1 MRVADFIKAVVKAKP
16 MHVERAQPA
25 DLSGWIR
32 TKDLLP
38 LIGVKTLAGIRTPL
52 ERITKA
58 GFAEVKL
65 MTKKNLAY
73 RLSPKFKTW
82 DDAHNAAIQLDRFK
96 APAGWVTLTQY
107 ARKERRTVRGIQ
119 YRIDGMDIP
128 TRIYKTPRPVPHY
141 RPSDIDRL
149 LRKAS

>member
-1 MRVADFIKAVVKAKP
+1 MKPFDARGLVAALHGATGEDI
-16 MHVERAQPA
+16 
-25 DLSGWIR
+25 DGWIR

-65 MTKKNLAY
+65 ITKKNLAY
-73 RLSPKFKTW
+73 RLSKKFKTW
-82 DDAHNAAIQLDRFK
+82 DDAHNAAIELERFK
-96 APAGWVTLTQY
+96 PPAGWVTLTQY
-107 ARKERRTVRGIQ
+107 ARKESRTVRGIQ

-141 RPSDIDRL
+141 RSTDLDRL
-149 LRKAS
+149 LRKAP

>member
-1 MRVADFIKAVVKAKP
+1 MKPFDAHGLVAALNGATGED
-16 MHVERAQPA
+16 M
-25 DLSGWIR
+25 DGWIR

-65 MTKKNLAY
+65 ITKKNLAY
-73 RLSPKFKTW
+73 RLSKKFKTW
-82 DDAHNAAIQLDRFK
+82 DDAHNAAIELDRFK

-107 ARKERRTVRGIQ
+107 ARKELRTVRGIQ
-119 YRIDGMDIP
+119 YRIDGQEIP
-128 TRIYKTPRPVPHY
+128 VRILKMPRPVPHY
-141 RPSDIDRL
+141 RRTDLDRL
-149 LRKAS
+149 LRKAP

>member
-38 LIGVKTLAGIRTPL
+38 LIGVKTLSGVRLPL
-52 ERITKA
+52 ERIVKA

-65 MTKKNLAY
+65 ITKKNLAY

-82 DDAHNAAIQLDRFK
+82 DAAHNAAIELERFK

-107 ARKERRTVRGIQ
+107 ASKQRRTVRGIQ

-141 RPSDIDRL
+141 RRTDLDRL
-149 LRKAS
+149 LRKAP

>member
-1 MRVADFIKAVVKAKP
+1 MKP
-16 MHVERAQPA
+16 FDARGLVDALRGSTGE
-25 DLSGWIR
+25 DIDGWIR

-65 MTKKNLAY
+65 ITKKNLAY
-73 RLSPKFKTW
+73 RLSKKFKTW
-82 DDAHNAAIQLDRFK
+82 DDAHNAAIKLESFK

-107 ARKERRTVRGIQ
+107 ARKLRRTVRGIQ
-119 YRIDGMDIP
+119 YRIDGKEIP
-128 TRIYKTPRPVPHY
+128 LRIFKTPRPVPHY
-141 RPSDIDRL
+141 RASDLDRL
-149 LRKAS
+149 LRKAP

>member
-16 MHVERAQPA
+16 IHVKRAQPA
-25 DLSGWIR
+25 DLAGWIR

-38 LIGVKTLAGIRTPL
+38 LIGVTTLAGIRTPL
-52 ERITKA
+52 ERIVKA

-65 MTKKNLAY
+65 ITKTNLAF

-82 DDAHNAAIQLDRFK
+82 SDAHAAAKALKRFK

-107 ARKERRTVRGIQ
+107 ALKQRRTVRGIQ

-128 TRIYKTPRPVPHY
+128 TRVYKTPRPVPHY
-141 RPSDIDRL
+141 RRTDLDRL
-149 LRKAS
+149 LRKAP